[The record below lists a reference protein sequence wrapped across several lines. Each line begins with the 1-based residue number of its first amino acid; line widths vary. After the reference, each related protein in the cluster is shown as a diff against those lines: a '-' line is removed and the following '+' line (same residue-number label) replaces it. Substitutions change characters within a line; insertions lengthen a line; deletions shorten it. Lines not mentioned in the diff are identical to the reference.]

1 MDGEAL
7 KAKEYLLQ
15 ITKLNALIKNKLI
28 EKQQWKD
35 IALGITPQM
44 SGERVQS
51 SGNQQKMACAIER
64 MVDIEKE
71 LDEYID
77 KLIDT
82 RNEILTVI
90 ERLDKDEY
98 DFLHLVY
105 VQQFTLGEVA
115 NMKKYSYSWATSFHG
130 KALKRVQDILDEK
143 NV

>member
-1 MDGEAL
+1 M
-7 KAKEYLLQ
+7 KAKDFLLQ
-15 ITKLNALIKNKLI
+15 LPKLEALIKNKLI

-44 SGERVQS
+44 SGDRVQS

-71 LDEYID
+71 LDEFVD
-77 KLIDT
+77 SLIAT
-82 RNEILTVI
+82 RNEVLSVI
-90 ERLDKDEY
+90 EQLESDEY

-105 VQQFTLGEVA
+105 VQHFTLKEVA
-115 NMKKYSYSWATSFHG
+115 NLKDYSYSWATTFHG
-130 KALKRVQDILDEK
+130 NALKKVQKILDSK

>member
-1 MDGEAL
+1 M
-7 KAKEYLLQ
+7 KAKDFLLQ
-15 ITKLNALIKNKLI
+15 LPKLEALIKNKLI

-44 SGERVQS
+44 SGDRVQS

-71 LDEYID
+71 LDEFVD
-77 KLIDT
+77 NLIAT
-82 RNEILTVI
+82 RNEVLSVI
-90 ERLDKDEY
+90 EQLESDEY

-105 VQQFTLGEVA
+105 VQHFTLKEVA
-115 NMKKYSYSWATSFHG
+115 NLKDYSYSWATTFHG
-130 KALKRVQDILDEK
+130 NALKKVQKILDSK

>member
-1 MDGEAL
+1 M
-7 KAKEYLLQ
+7 KAKDFLLQ
-15 ITKLNALIKNKLI
+15 LPKLEALIKNKLI

-44 SGERVQS
+44 SGDRVQS

-71 LDEYID
+71 LDEFVD
-77 KLIDT
+77 SLIAT
-82 RNEILTVI
+82 RNEVLSVI
-90 ERLDKDEY
+90 EQLNSDEY

-105 VQQFTLGEVA
+105 VQHFTLKEVA
-115 NMKKYSYSWATSFHG
+115 NLKDYSYSWATTFHG
-130 KALKRVQDILDEK
+130 NALKKVQKILDSK